1 MTDERLHCADLAVN
15 EAAVAQSLSHDPVNG
30 NDLIDSHYFIP
41 QPVFIDLETL
51 ETQRLGRGPSP
62 PGPDAD
68 AMMEGHAAGV
78 QVDLEAVAAT
88 KAFTRARRGTVSTAF
103 KASCQNDS
111 PTISSLLRQSASAPA
126 ASSA

>member
-1 MTDERLHCADLAVN
+1 MVSDL
-15 EAAVAQSLSHDPVNG
+15 
-30 NDLIDSHYFIP
+30 
-41 QPVFIDLETL
+41 VFIELETL
-51 ETQRLGRGPSP
+51 GRQRLGRVPST
-62 PGPDAD
+62 PGPDAA
-68 AMMEGHAAGV
+68 AMMEGHAVSV
-78 QVDLEAVAAT
+78 QVDLEAAAVT